1 MQCSAWNRAGQ
12 WQHQGN
18 ALARACTS
26 LRDKALANSSSGIS
40 SKSPS
45 SKASNQNLSAVSY
58 EHTVAPHQLT
68 ALPSQYAIM
77 MRDPGYMMFKVA
89 ASGLDPVPGTEDA
102 GAGGLSPVDPVPG
115 TEAAAALDASPVDSV
130 PGREDTAARVFDAGL
145 SLFELPL
152 SREDAARG
160 FSIAGS
166 SSSELDSSSLFAL
179 EEIDL
184 LEELC
189 EEAEEALSLLRVL
202 ASVVTA

>member
-1 MQCSAWNRAGQ
+1 M
-12 WQHQGN
+12 
-18 ALARACTS
+18 
-26 LRDKALANSSSGIS
+26 
-40 SKSPS
+40 
-45 SKASNQNLSAVSY
+45 
-58 EHTVAPHQLT
+58 
-68 ALPSQYAIM
+68 
-77 MRDPGYMMFKVA
+77 
-89 ASGLDPVPGTEDA
+89 
-102 GAGGLSPVDPVPG
+102 SPVDPVPG

-179 EEIDL
+179 EDM